1 MPVEFEIRQ
10 SSRGPLMD
18 MELLQGAEVLFSEG
32 LPSINDGSIFSFAW
46 SGAIGEE
53 GSTKAV
59 RGFIKSTKI

>member
-1 MPVEFEIRQ
+1 
-10 SSRGPLMD
+10 MD